1 MLEKIISDNESIL
14 EAFCKICEVPLTF
27 FDNDGDIKWECNSEK
42 RICNFFDVYRLKNSV
57 CTLNLNDATN
67 SASMLGEPYTFNC
80 KAGFVN
86 IAISLIIRG
95 EIIGC
100 FIVGPLVMGKISE
113 ETISNIFTINDFNQ
127 HPEKISSLTNY
138 LRTMKVHDPMEISH
152 ISILLNSTVMSA
164 IIPNMDYIKINDTYK
179 RMTSPEPNET
189 LFNDPKK
196 EKKATLV
203 GGGPNII
210 NQAAQIIKEDFMH
223 KISLEKVAAK
233 LYISQ
238 SYLSMLFKHEMGV
251 TFTDYLNDA
260 RIKSSKELLAGTNI
274 SLMEVSISSGFEDQ
288 SYFTKVFKKIEGC
301 TPREFRQKNSRK
313 L

>member
-1 MLEKIISDNESIL
+1 MISNYESIL

-27 FDNDGDIKWECNSEK
+27 FDNNGDIKWECNAEK
-42 RICNFFDVYRLKNSV
+42 RICNFFDVYKLKNSV
-57 CTLNLNDATN
+57 CTLNLNDATQV
-67 SASMLGEPYTFNC
+67 ASMFGEPYTFNC

-95 EIIGC
+95 EIMGC
-100 FIVGPLVMGKISE
+100 FIVGPLVMGIISE
-113 ETISNIFTINDFNQ
+113 ETITNIFTINDFNQ
-127 HPEKISSLTNY
+127 HPEKISSLTNFF
-138 LRTMKVHDPMEISH
+138 RTMKVHTPKEISH
-152 ISILLNSTVMSA
+152 ISVLLNSSLMSA
-164 IIPNMDYIKINDTYK
+164 ITPNMDYIKINDMYK
-179 RMTSPEPNET
+179 KMTSPELSENLYNESK
-189 LFNDPKK
+189 N

-210 NQAAQIIKEDFMH
+210 NLAAQIIKEDFMH

-251 TFTDYLNDA
+251 TFTDYLNDV
-260 RIKSSKELLAGTNI
+260 RIKASKELLAGTNI

-301 TPREFRQKNSRK
+301 TPREFRQNNSHK